1 MFNIELTERHGDSI
15 FVDFLECFD
24 QARSPMFPNQQEN
37 WLALYKAALLELDLQ
52 KMPERIALANKA
64 LQERLRELQESCGHY
79 GERLEIQYAERNLH
93 VAERMK

>member
-1 MFNIELTERHGDSI
+1 
-15 FVDFLECFD
+15 
-24 QARSPMFPNQQEN
+24 MFPNEQEN

-64 LQERLRELQESCGHY
+64 LQERLRELQNSSGHY
-79 GERLEIQYAERNLH
+79 GEKLEIQYAERNLH

>member
-1 MFNIELTERHGDSI
+1 
-15 FVDFLECFD
+15 
-24 QARSPMFPNQQEN
+24 MFPHKEEN

-64 LQERLRELQESCGHY
+64 LQERSRELQGVGGYY
-79 GERLEIQYAERNLH
+79 GEKLEIQYAERNLQ

>member
-1 MFNIELTERHGDSI
+1 
-15 FVDFLECFD
+15 
-24 QARSPMFPNQQEN
+24 MFPNKQEN

-64 LQERLRELQESCGHY
+64 LQERSRELRGVGGYY
-79 GERLEIQYAERNLH
+79 GEKLEMQYAERNLQ